1 MNGQITQWCF
11 PGWWYKPIWWE
22 LLIKTTCQRKFTG
35 QIFCKI
41 PLRVKDFPK
50 KSRNPRTF
58 QDFRGHFI
66 FRDFLAPMQPPSR
79 SLLTFIFDELKK
91 IVLKWKIVQNYKTGG
106 NYSKFID
113 IYNIVIDLD
122 TRDDILSV
130 MNPKRFSHT

>member
-1 MNGQITQWCF
+1 
-11 PGWWYKPIWWE
+11 
-22 LLIKTTCQRKFTG
+22 
-35 QIFCKI
+35 
-41 PLRVKDFPK
+41 
-50 KSRNPRTF
+50 
-58 QDFRGHFI
+58 
-66 FRDFLAPMQPPSR
+66 MQPPSR

-122 TRDDILSV
+122 TRDDILPV

>member
-1 MNGQITQWCF
+1 MMLSRLMIQTYLMRTAHKNYLPKKIHGANILQNSI
-11 PGWWYKPIWWE
+11 
-22 LLIKTTCQRKFTG
+22 TCQGFSK
-35 QIFCKI
+35 KI
-41 PLRVKDFPK
+41 K
-50 KSRNPRTF
+50 KS
-58 QDFRGHFI
+58 QDISGLSWTLFI

-122 TRDDILSV
+122 TRDDILPV